1 MDDFRTF
8 RLKRANRKV
17 YKDIVS
23 SVRHTLIEDDDILS
37 DERKARLAEFVKAAD
52 EAKANPDPRQC
63 AEALDAVAQDYAAFS
78 GRSSFKSWIIS
89 VLDVLAVAFGVAFG
103 VRALFIQPFQIPTS
117 SMQPTL
123 FGIHYID
130 REASAPYRSSAV
142 RFFTPLGASDAKIVS
157 PADGSFLESG
167 PVPFNRSLFSLI
179 PSILHPG
186 NFYTTA
192 SYLRFGGRDFMVPG
206 SNPSENTLRY
216 LPQDPACPEEYAPGR
231 PRYAAGE
238 TVFDGWVSS
247 GDHLFVDRVS
257 IHFKPLKR
265 GEVFVFNTEGLYMT
279 EDDGRGHVRRT
290 PLSGYYYIKRLA
302 GLPGDTLMIRK
313 DHLYICPK
321 GETEFRPAEDFNPA
335 FAKLYSNEGGYQGHL
350 ALGCLREGEA
360 YPVPDGFCFA
370 LGDNTANSLDSRYW
384 GPLPVKNIIGR
395 ALFVFWPIS
404 RRIGPV
410 DRRDPLPV
418 PTELP
423 DERKSRSTQPTAM
436 RLQ

>member
-1 MDDFRTF
+1 MDNFRTF
-8 RLKRANRKV
+8 RLKRANRKA
-17 YKDIVS
+17 YKDLVS

-37 DERKARLAEFVKAAD
+37 DERKARLAEFIRAAD
-52 EAKANPDPRQC
+52 EAKANPDPQQC
-63 AEALDAVAQDYAAFS
+63 AEALDAVAQDYAEFS
-78 GRSSFKSWIIS
+78 GRSTFRTWLIS

-130 REASAPYRSSAV
+130 REASDPHRSSAV
-142 RFFTPLGASDAKIVS
+142 KFFTPLGASDAKLVS
-157 PADGSFLESG
+157 PKDGSFLESG
-167 PVPFNRSLFSLI
+167 SVPFNRSLFSLI

-186 NFYTTA
+186 DFYSTA
-192 SYLRFGGRDFMVPG
+192 SLFRFGGQDVMVPG
-206 SNPSENTLRY
+206 SNPSENIFRY
-216 LPQDPACPEEYAPGR
+216 LPEDPSWPEDYAPGR
-231 PRYAAGE
+231 PRYAEGE

-265 GEVFVFNTEGLYMT
+265 GEVFVFNTEGLYSSQ
-279 EDDGRGHVRRT
+279 GL

-302 GLPGDTLMIRK
+302 GLPGDTLKIET
-313 DHLYICPK
+313 DHLYIRPK

-335 FAKLYSNEGGYQGHL
+335 FAKVYSGQGGYQGHRPMGRL
-350 ALGCLREGEA
+350 EKGVELTL
-360 YPVPDGFCFA
+360 PDDCCFA
-370 LGDNTANSLDSRYW
+370 LGDNTANSLDSRDW

-404 RRIGPV
+404 RRLGTV
-410 DRRDPLPV
+410 DRQDPLPV
-418 PTELP
+418 PTIYP
-423 DERKSRSTQPTAM
+423 QTSTQPTAM